1 MKKSKVLSEKKQ
13 AIVGQNVSARMHYDN
28 DGDATF
34 GGEIGVRV
42 NKYKMNLNKLITDR
56 INEYA
61 LDGDSSVLDK
71 YGFLF
76 TMIAKEHHQ
85 EQLNI
90 DYEEK

>member
-1 MKKSKVLSEKKQ
+1 
-13 AIVGQNVSARMHYDN
+13 
-28 DGDATF
+28 
-34 GGEIGVRV
+34 
-42 NKYKMNLNKLITDR
+42 MNLNKLITDR